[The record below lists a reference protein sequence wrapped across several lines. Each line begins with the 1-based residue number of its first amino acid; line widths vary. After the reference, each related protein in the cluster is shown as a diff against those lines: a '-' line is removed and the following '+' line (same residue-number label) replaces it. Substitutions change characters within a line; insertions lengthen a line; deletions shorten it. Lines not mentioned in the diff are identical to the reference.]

1 MAEKLEEFPG
11 GGIPTRA
18 KYPWGEWLDGSPWL
32 LRKGE
37 DYLTNTDSFRA
48 VANKA
53 ARDRDKK
60 LKTRTIKDDEGEG
73 IAIQAL
79 SGFQAG
85 DPIWILDD
93 DEGKAKGLFL
103 RAGEQAEG
111 KTDPKLGVLR
121 DIAWV
126 ETEEGEVEQRF
137 YRQIKARD

>member
-1 MAEKLEEFPG
+1 MAKKLNEFPG
-11 GGIPTRA
+11 GDIPTRA
-18 KYPWGEWLDGSPWL
+18 KYPWDEWLDGSPWL

-53 ARDRDKK
+53 ARDRARK
-60 LKTRTIKDDEGEG
+60 LKTRTVKDKDGEG

-79 SGFQAG
+79 SGFQPN

-93 DEGKAKGLFL
+93 EGGREKGVFL
-103 RAGEQAEG
+103 RPGDPDEARV
-111 KTDPKLGVLR
+111 DPKIDVPR

-126 ETEEGEVEQRF
+126 RTEEEEIEQRF
-137 YRQIKARD
+137 YRQVKARD